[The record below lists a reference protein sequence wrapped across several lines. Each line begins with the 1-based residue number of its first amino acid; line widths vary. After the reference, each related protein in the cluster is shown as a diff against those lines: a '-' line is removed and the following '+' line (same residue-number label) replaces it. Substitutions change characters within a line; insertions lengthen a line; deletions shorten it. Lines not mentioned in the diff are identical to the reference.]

1 MSDGQNRQFNA
12 HYPLPITHHSHLKP
26 TLVIVGRPNV
36 GKSTL
41 FNRLT
46 RSRAA
51 IVADIPGLTRDRH
64 YGHGRLGERAFTV
77 VDTGGF
83 EPEAREG
90 VVAAMAVQT
99 ELALDEAD
107 AVLFVLDARAGLTP
121 LDRVI
126 AERLRRLGRPV
137 TLVVNKAEGLA
148 QATAVADFHALGL
161 GTPYAIS
168 ASHGENVSDL
178 IEEILAP
185 FPAARMEADAE
196 AADGR
201 IRIAVVGRPNVGK
214 STLVNRL
221 LGEERMIAM
230 DEPGTTRDAV
240 EADFEQGGRAYCL
253 IDTAG
258 VRKRARATAETV
270 EKFSVVKT
278 LQAIDAAHVVIL
290 MLDAQGGVAE
300 QDAHLAG
307 YVLEAGRAMVVAVNK
322 WDGLDQDTRERTKQA
337 VARALIFVEFAPVHT
352 ISAKAGTGVK
362 GLLAAVDGAYAAAHS
377 KLSTP
382 KLSRALAEATTRQQ
396 PPRAGMT
403 RPKLR
408 YAHQG
413 GVNPPRI
420 IVHGNALDRI
430 PVSYWRYLERCFRK
444 VFKLEGTP
452 LKIEYRKGRNPYA
465 P

>member
-1 MSDGQNRQFNA
+1 
-12 HYPLPITHHSHLKP
+12 LKP

-51 IVADIPGLTRDRH
+51 IVADVPGLTRDRH
-64 YGHGRLGERAFTV
+64 YGHGRLGNKPFIV

-83 EPEAREG
+83 EPAASEG
-90 VVAAMAVQT
+90 VVAKMAQQT

-107 AVLFVLDARAGLTP
+107 AVMFVLDARAGLMP
-121 LDRVI
+121 QDRAI

-137 TLVVNKAEGLA
+137 TLVVNKAEGLEHST
-148 QATAVADFHALGL
+148 ATSEFHALGL

-168 ASHGENVSDL
+168 AAHGENVSDL
-178 IEEILAP
+178 IDEVLAP
-185 FPAARMEADAE
+185 FPEVPDSAMDDAAAE
-196 AADGR
+196 AEAGAEGR
-201 IRIAVVGRPNVGK
+201 IRIAVVGRPNAGK
-214 STLVNRL
+214 STLVNRW
-221 LGEERMIAM
+221 LGEERMIAL

-240 EADFEQGGRAYCL
+240 AADFEQGGRAYEL
-253 IDTAG
+253 VDTAG

-278 LQAIDAAHVVIL
+278 LQAIEAAHVVVL
-290 MLDAQGGVAE
+290 VLDAETGVSE

-307 YVLEAGRAMVVAVNK
+307 YILEAGRAMVVAINK
-322 WDGLDQDTRERTKQA
+322 WDSLDATMRELTRQA
-337 VARALIFVEFAPVHT
+337 VARALIFAEFAPVHT
-352 ISAKAGTGVK
+352 ISAKTGAGVLP
-362 GLLAAVDGAYAAAHS
+362 LLAAVNRAYAAAHA

-382 KLSRALAEATTRQQ
+382 KLCRALIDAVTRQQ
-396 PPRAGMT
+396 PPRAGVI

-420 IVHGNALDRI
+420 VVHGNALDRV
-430 PVSYWRYLERCFRK
+430 PNSYWRYLERCFRK

-452 LKIEYRKGRNPYA
+452 LRIEYRKGRNPYGR
-465 P
+465 

>member
-1 MSDGQNRQFNA
+1 
-12 HYPLPITHHSHLKP
+12 LKP

-107 AVLFVLDARAGLTP
+107 AVLFVLDARAGLMP

-126 AERLRRLGRPV
+126 AERLRRLGRPI
-137 TLVVNKAEGLA
+137 TLVVNKAEGMT
-148 QATAVADFHALGL
+148 QAPAVADFHALGL
-161 GTPYAIS
+161 GMPYAIS
-168 ASHGENVSDL
+168 AAHGENVSDL
-178 IEEILAP
+178 LEEILAP
-185 FPAARMEADAE
+185 FPPERIEPPAE
-196 AADGR
+196 DADGR

-258 VRKRARATAETV
+258 VRKRARANAETV

-290 MLDAQGGVAE
+290 MIDARSGVAE

-322 WDGLDQDTRERTKQA
+322 WDGLDTTTRELMKQA
-337 VARALIFVEFAPVHT
+337 VTRALVFVDFAPVHY
-352 ISAKAGTGVK
+352 ISAKVGTGVV
-362 GLLAAVDGAYAAAHS
+362 GLLAAVDRAYAAAHS
-377 KLSTP
+377 KLGTP
-382 KLSRALAEATTRQQ
+382 KLSRALADAVTRQQ
-396 PPRAGMT
+396 PPRAGMN

-413 GVNPPRI
+413 GMNPPRI
-420 IVHGNALDRI
+420 IVHGNSLEHI

-465 P
+465 K